1 MARRSLRSALIRRPH
16 MQPKAPELRVPFWIG
31 ADGQPRDVL
40 TLAELGNSFKVIFCF
55 KAMCPGCHS
64 VGFPTMKTIYDGLK
78 DKGIGM
84 AVIHTAFDDD
94 PRNSQDKVA
103 EMQTK
108 YDLPIPFG
116 HDPKVGDKYPTFM
129 QDYRTR
135 GTPFFIILDPENKI
149 IFSDFRPDAAKVV
162 EVLGKAAA

>member
-1 MARRSLRSALIRRPH
+1 
-16 MQPKAPELRVPFWIG
+16 MQPKAPELRVPFWLG
-31 ADGQPRDVL
+31 ADGQPRDAL

-64 VGFPTMKTIYDGLK
+64 VGFPTMKAIYDGLK

-162 EVLGKAAA
+162 EVLGKA

>member
-31 ADGQPRDVL
+31 ADGQPRDAL

-162 EVLGKAAA
+162 EVLGKA